1 MVLISFLIC
10 NDVAF
15 YCYFFLSI
23 LYRFLHLLAILI
35 TSLIGVDETHRDL
48 FMLKRVMTCER
59 A

>member
-1 MVLISFLIC
+1 MLHFTVI
-10 NDVAF
+10 
-15 YCYFFLSI
+15 FLSI